1 MFLTVHGTAGIAL
14 GTFTGNP
21 ILAFIMGVVSHFI
34 LDIVPHGDQ
43 FVDRWSR
50 KGTRIQRLAFI
61 FITEFSIAL
70 IFIFTM
76 FNELIFANPYVLL
89 AGMAGGMAPDF
100 AAGFTTVFKSKLWNW
115 YYQFHHHNHELLQ
128 KTISFKY
135 GISLQLIT
143 LSLLTYQ
150 ILST

>member
-14 GTFTGNP
+14 GTLTGNP
-21 ILAFIMGVVSHFI
+21 ILAFIMGVISHFI

-50 KGTRIQRLAFI
+50 KGNRIQRLTFI
-61 FITEFSIAL
+61 FITEFSIAI
-70 IFIFTM
+70 IFIFLM

-100 AAGFTTVFKSKLWNW
+100 ASGFTMVFKSKLWDW
-115 YYQFHHHNHELLQ
+115 YFRFHNENHQLLQ

-135 GISLQLIT
+135 GITLQLVT
-143 LSLLTYQ
+143 LLLLTYQ
-150 ILST
+150 ILN